1 MAFPLQ
7 EAMERQKKEEE
18 ERQRLAE
25 LEAQRQALLAEYYEA
40 EAGWLQ
46 AEHAELEPL
55 TQQYAHQRA
64 RVSECA
70 PAGWLRLAHCM
81 HAHRDARCHA
91 RHERVAHAPFWLQ
104 PAITILLKPLARTG
118 HAAAANALHSSIS
131 TQVVKS
137 PAQEQRHRGV
147 YTSALHVCL

>member
-1 MAFPLQ
+1 
-7 EAMERQKKEEE
+7 MEDSEDKLDMPACLLVRHAHMESVLWRAERLRAEEE

-64 RVSECA
+64 RVSECTS
-70 PAGWLRLAHCM
+70 AGWLRLAHCM

-91 RHERVAHAPFWLQ
+91 RLERGPCPLLASTSHHNTAQTPCAHG
-104 PAITILLKPLARTG
+104 TRTRIQS
-118 HAAAANALHSSIS
+118 AALH
-131 TQVVKS
+131 
-137 PAQEQRHRGV
+137 ARLAE
-147 YTSALHVCL
+147 